1 MNTQP
6 YTVMIVDDHRLF
18 AEGLF
23 RILDEENDFTILSIQ
38 NNGQELL
45 HLLNSQKPDLI
56 LLDIQMAGDN
66 GIVICQKVKSNFPTI
81 KIVLLSMF
89 DEGDVIQQCQNAGAD
104 GYMPKTTDAEILK
117 ANLRKIMQG
126 SQVFLESETTVL
138 TSDFSSSNPYVLS
151 PRELEI
157 IRLLK
162 TGKTTKAIAEN
173 LCISTYTVATHRK
186 NILKKLQL
194 HSVKELIS
202 FAYENGIE

>member
-1 MNTQP
+1 MNNQP
-6 YTVMIVDDHRLF
+6 NTVIIVDDHRLF

-38 NNGQELL
+38 SNGQELM
-45 HLLNSQKPDLI
+45 HQLNSRKPDLI
-56 LLDIQMAGDN
+56 LLDIQMAGEN
-66 GIVICQKVKSNFPTI
+66 GMVICEKVKAILPKI
-81 KIVLLSMF
+81 KVVLLSMF
-89 DEGDVIQQCQNAGAD
+89 EEGDVIQQCRLAGAD

-117 ANLRKIMQG
+117 SNLRQIMEG
-126 SQVFLESETTVL
+126 SQVFLESESTVL
-138 TSDFSSSNPYVLS
+138 TSDYSSSNPYVLS

-157 IRLLK
+157 IRLIK
-162 TGKTTKAIAEN
+162 TGKTTKAIAES
-173 LCISTYTVATHRK
+173 LSISTFTVATHRK